1 MKIHQLHPFRLTN
14 AVLILAFA
22 LPAVVAAAESSERKP
37 NILFILS
44 DDQGYSDL
52 GLRLNRDSQ
61 ATARRSRRTKT
72 E

>member
-52 GLRLNRDSQ
+52 G
-61 ATARRSRRTKT
+61 
-72 E
+72 